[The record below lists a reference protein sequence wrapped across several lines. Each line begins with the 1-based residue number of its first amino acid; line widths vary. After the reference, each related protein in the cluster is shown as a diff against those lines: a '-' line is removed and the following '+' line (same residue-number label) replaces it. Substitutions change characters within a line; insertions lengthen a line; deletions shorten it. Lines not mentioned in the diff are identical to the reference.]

1 MCCSDEEVHAFNGS
15 KHTFGGRLGHAQ
27 LFCGHQAEGR
37 DDPIKACLSIIVKD
51 DGVMASVAQII
62 IGDSLQKECTVDS
75 GARATTKVPW
85 TESIVRKGMMY

>member
-1 MCCSDEEVHAFNGS
+1 MCCSDEEAHTFNGS

-37 DDPIKACLSIIVKD
+37 DDPIKSCLGIIIKD

-62 IGDSLQKECTVDS
+62 VGNSQQKECTMDS
-75 GARATTKVPW
+75 GTRAATKVPW
-85 TESIVRKGMMY
+85 AESIVCKGMMY